1 MATTLV
7 GRRAL
12 AAAAASLPL
21 LGAAV
26 APARAQQQQTWP
38 SRPVTLI
45 VPYAAGGSTD
55 AVARILAQRLSTDL
69 GQNVVVDNRS
79 GATGTIGMALVA
91 RARPDGHTLAL
102 APGSTFAM
110 APHLYKLPYDNDRA
124 FAGAGLVAGMP
135 IFLTVP
141 GASPVRDLAGFLE
154 LAKRQGTNLTYGH
167 AGAGSSMHLAA
178 ELFLQVAGVELQAVS
193 YRGAAPAVQGMLG
206 GEMQMT
212 MMRASAVMSF
222 LQSGDVRALAVT
234 TKERSPLAPEV
245 PTFAEQ
251 GFPGYEVVEELAL
264 FAPAGTPEPV
274 LRRLN
279 EATAAAFAAPEVREK
294 LAVLAVS
301 PAVGR
306 LEDWPAHFAAE
317 NRKWREVIKA
327 RNITLE

>member
-21 LGAAV
+21 LGAAA
-26 APARAQQQQTWP
+26 APARAQQQTWP
-38 SRPVTLI
+38 SRPVTLV

-124 FAGAGLVAGMP
+124 FAGAGLVATMP
-135 IFLTVP
+135 MFLTVP

-154 LAKRQGTNLTYGH
+154 LAKRQGANVTYGH

-206 GEMQMT
+206 GETQMT
-212 MMRASAVMSF
+212 MMPASAVMSF

-234 TKERSPLAPEV
+234 TKERSPLAPDV

-251 GFPGYEVVEELAL
+251 GLPRLRGGGGARPVRARRHAGAGA
-264 FAPAGTPEPV
+264 AP
-274 LRRLN
+274 LN
-279 EATAAAFAAPEVREK
+279 EATAAACAAAGCARSCRARRLPRW
-294 LAVLAVS
+294 AAWRT
-301 PAVGR
+301 GR
-306 LEDWPAHFAAE
+306 PLRRGEPQ
-317 NRKWREVIKA
+317 VA
-327 RNITLE
+327 RGDQGPHITLE

>member
-1 MATTLV
+1 MASKLT
-7 GRRAL
+7 RRAFGAAPL
-12 AAAAASLPL
+12 AL
-21 LGAAV
+21 LGAA
-26 APARAQQQQTWP
+26 ASARAQGNWP
-38 SRPVTLI
+38 TRPVAVI
-45 VPYAAGGSTD
+45 VPFAAGGSTD
-55 AVARILAQRLSTDL
+55 AVARVLAQRLSTDL
-69 GQNVVVDNRS
+69 GQNFVVDNRS
-79 GATGTIGMALVA
+79 GATGTIGMAQVA

-124 FAGAGLVAGMP
+124 FAGAGLIATMP
-135 IFLTVP
+135 MFLTVP
-141 GASPVRDLAGFLE
+141 GASPIRALPGFLE
-154 LAKRQGTNLTYGH
+154 AAKRPGANITYGH

-178 ELFLQVAGVELQAVS
+178 ELFLQVAGLEVQAVS

-206 GEMQMT
+206 GETRMT
-212 MMRASAVMSF
+212 MMPASAVMQF

-234 TKERSPLAPEV
+234 TKERSPLAPDV

-264 FAPAGTPEPV
+264 FAPAGTPEPI

-279 EATAAAFAAPEVREK
+279 AATAAAFAAPEVRER

-306 LEDWPAHFAAE
+306 PEDWPAHFAAE
-317 NRKWREVIKA
+317 NAKWREVI
-327 RNITLE
+327 RTRGITLE

>member
-7 GRRAL
+7 GRRDL
-12 AAAAASLPL
+12 GAAVLASLPL
-21 LGAAV
+21 LGAAA
-26 APARAQQQQTWP
+26 APARAQGNWP

-110 APHLYKLPYDNDRA
+110 APHLYKLPYDNESA

-141 GASPVRDLAGFLE
+141 GASPARDLAGFLE
-154 LAKRQGTNLTYGH
+154 LARRQGTNLTYGH

-178 ELFLQVAGVELQAVS
+178 ELFLQVAGIELQAVS

-206 GEMQMT
+206 GETQMT
-212 MMRASAVMSF
+212 MMPASAVMSF

-245 PTFAEQ
+245 PTFAEG

-279 EATAAAFAAPEVREK
+279 EATAAACAAPEVREK

-306 LEDWPAHFAAE
+306 LEDWPAHFTAE
-317 NRKWREVIKA
+317 NRKWREVIKT

>member
-1 MATTLV
+1 
-7 GRRAL
+7 
-12 AAAAASLPL
+12 
-21 LGAAV
+21 
-26 APARAQQQQTWP
+26 
-38 SRPVTLI
+38 
-45 VPYAAGGSTD
+45 
-55 AVARILAQRLSTDL
+55 
-69 GQNVVVDNRS
+69 VVDNRS

-110 APHLYKLPYDNDRA
+110 APHLYKLPYDNESA

-141 GASPVRDLAGFLE
+141 GASPARDLAGFLE
-154 LAKRQGTNLTYGH
+154 LAKRQGSNLTYGH

-178 ELFLQVAGVELQAVS
+178 ELFLQVARVELQAVS

-206 GEMQMT
+206 GETQMT
-212 MMRASAVMSF
+212 MMPASAVMSF